1 MGAPT
6 GLRRILADVWGAEL
20 AVVER
25 EFTLVGANP
34 ALDDFADAAAF
45 MPAEAIA
52 SAREVGKA
60 LVVA

>member
-1 MGAPT
+1 VPSSPWSSGSSPSSAS
-6 GLRRILADVWGAEL
+6 
-20 AVVER
+20 
-25 EFTLVGANP
+25 NP

-60 LVVA
+60 LGVA